1 MRAGAG
7 CGGGG
12 RQGGEQV
19 DVTACRQVSDG
30 QECCFVFSWAGD
42 CLWERC
48 EEPMPPAVAMCPKR
62 NPDCSMGVAV
72 STVLKGLGEVRQA
85 RNDAPG
91 ALHWLRDNTLALPS
105 PARPTVHP
113 TTQPPSAVPRGSAN
127 PRAPQPGVGR
137 RKVLTA
143 GAIRRHVHAISIDEH
158 RFASRARGAERATP
172 FDATRRNAL
181 ATHRHASPRVASRR
195 HAWPRWTP
203 RERRPAIPLPFL
215 LVSSPDDAQR
225 RPVTWE
231 AAIPRPG
238 TEQPH
243 SVGGKEILES
253 VARSLLP
260 TWPSFTVCEK
270 GVFEI

>member
-1 MRAGAG
+1 MPPPAPLPAPALWLLLLCRRRRLVPLLASSSDCRTCVADMRAGAG

-12 RQGGEQV
+12 RQGGEQA

-137 RKVLTA
+137 RKVPQPLA
-143 GAIRRHVHAISIDEH
+143 PFGATCTRLASMNIDSHRAHVAPNVRRHS
-158 RFASRARGAERATP
+158 T
-172 FDATRRNAL
+172 
-181 ATHRHASPRVASRR
+181 PRVATR
-195 HAWPRWTP
+195 
-203 RERRPAIPLPFL
+203 
-215 LVSSPDDAQR
+215 
-225 RPVTWE
+225 
-231 AAIPRPG
+231 
-238 TEQPH
+238 
-243 SVGGKEILES
+243 
-253 VARSLLP
+253 
-260 TWPSFTVCEK
+260 
-270 GVFEI
+270 